1 MSYSL
6 NDFCNDTRSIL
17 AEHDDHEGREQ
28 VRQKLEQLVVDPDF
42 RAEYLGDD
50 AAPGVQQ
57 IHEDPQQ
64 FCVLTYNMTAP
75 RTSPPHD
82 HGESW
87 AVYGQAVGH
96 TDMTIWRA
104 DDDNVYP
111 VRTFR
116 LEPGQ
121 AGRFDVREIPSID
134 YAEGAKFVR
143 VTGVDLAK
151 ISRRVFDPVTGAVRE
166 IEHVAT
172 GPAPGSVRTSR
183 GAGPLPR
190 T

>member
-6 NDFCNDTRSIL
+6 NHFCSDTRSIL
-17 AEHDDHEGREQ
+17 REHDDHDGREQ
-28 VRQKLEQLVVDPDF
+28 IRQKLEQLLLDPDF
-42 RAEYLGDD
+42 RAEHLGDD

-57 IHEDPQQ
+57 IHKDPQRH
-64 FCVLTYNMTAP
+64 FCVLTYNMTAA

-87 AVYGQAVGH
+87 AVYGQAAGH
-96 TDMTIWRA
+96 TDMAVWQA
-104 DDDNVYP
+104 DVGKVQP

-116 LEPGQ
+116 LDRGQ
-121 AGRFDVREIPSID
+121 AGLFDVREIHSID

-151 ISRRVFDPVTGAVRE
+151 VSRRVFDPETGAVRE
-166 IEHVAT
+166 IEHVGA
-172 GPAPGSVRTSR
+172 GRPGS
-183 GAGPLPR
+183 
-190 T
+190 

>member
-6 NDFCNDTRSIL
+6 NDFCDDIRSIL
-17 AEHDDHEGREQ
+17 RERDDHDSHEQ
-28 VRQKLEQLVVDPDF
+28 VRRKLEQLLVDPDF
-42 RAEYLGDD
+42 LAEYLGAD

-64 FCVLTYNMTAP
+64 GFCVLTYNMTTP

-87 AVYGQAVGH
+87 AVYGQAGGH
-96 TDMTIWRA
+96 TDMTLWQA
-104 DDDNVYP
+104 GGDTLEA

-121 AGRFDVREIPSID
+121 AGLFDVREIHSID
-134 YAEGAKFVR
+134 YAKGARFVR

-151 ISRRVFDPVTGAVRE
+151 VSRRVFDPETGAVRE

-172 GPAPGSVRTSR
+172 GPAR
-183 GAGPLPR
+183 
-190 T
+190 